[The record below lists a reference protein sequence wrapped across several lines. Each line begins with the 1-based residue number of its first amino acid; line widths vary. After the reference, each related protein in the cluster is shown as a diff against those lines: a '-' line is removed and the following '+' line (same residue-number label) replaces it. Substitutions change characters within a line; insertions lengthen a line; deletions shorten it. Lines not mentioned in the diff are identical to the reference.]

1 MPTLFLD
8 LETFSET
15 PITHGTHAYAANA
28 DILLVAYAWDDEAV
42 QVADLTDTAFDI
54 AALVSRASKIVIHN
68 SAFDRTVLR
77 HNGVDLP
84 IDKLHDTMVQ
94 AMAHS
99 LPGSL
104 GQLCDVMGVAVD
116 KAKDKD
122 GKKLIQLFTKPLGK
136 NRILDRAD
144 RNTHP
149 EQWAAFIE
157 YARLDVEAMREL
169 YKKLPTWNYRD
180 TEIVLWQLDQVI
192 NDRGIAVDLDL
203 ARAALRASDR
213 AYKTLA
219 QRANI
224 LTEGQVPSLTQ
235 RGKLLEYLERE
246 HDFVPLDMTKGTVS
260 THLKNDLITPQVR
273 ELLDIRRQASATSP
287 AKYKVLLNG
296 TSSDGRLRG
305 TLQFCGAT
313 RTGRWGGRLFQ
324 PQNLPRPTLKNDVI
338 EAGIAAMKANAED
351 LVSDNVMELCTSAIR
366 GCLIASEGHKL
377 VIADLSN
384 IEGRVLAWLAGET
397 WKVKAFAD
405 FDKGVG
411 YDLYVL
417 AYSRSFNVT
426 PEAVLENKKSGD
438 GMMRQ
443 IGKVQE
449 LALGYQGSIGAFS
462 VMAGAYGIDLP
473 ENEILGIVKA
483 WRKAHPAIV
492 RFWYDMDAAVHRAIR
507 EGGLGAT
514 FHVRGISV
522 RRDKAWLRIR
532 LPSGRYLCYPNPY
545 IDDDKIHYSGTNQY
559 TRKWEPLQTYGGKL
573 VENIVQA
580 VSRDVFAYGMR
591 AAEAAGYKVCLHVHD
606 ELITET
612 PDSVEYNHEG
622 LAGIMASGP
631 QWALGLPLAAAGFT
645 TQRYRKD

>member
-8 LETFSET
+8 LETFSAT

-42 QVADLTDTAFDI
+42 QVADLTDTTLDI
-54 AALVSRASKIVIHN
+54 NALVSRASKIVIHN

-84 IDKLHDTMVQ
+84 IEKLHDTMVQ

-104 GQLCDVMGVAVD
+104 GQLCDVMGVAID

-144 RNTHP
+144 RITHP

-169 YKKLPTWNYRD
+169 YKRLPTWNYRD
-180 TEIVLWQLDQVI
+180 TEIVLWQLDQAI

-224 LTEGQVPSLTQ
+224 LTDGQVPSLTQ

-260 THLKNDLITPQVR
+260 AHLKNDLITPQVR

-305 TLQFCGAT
+305 TLQFCGAI
-313 RTGRWGGRLFQ
+313 RTGRWCLAENTAVLIKDDVGQIYEKPIQDVHLADLVWDGESWVAHEGVVFSGD
-324 PQNLPRPTLKNDVI
+324 KNVI
-338 EAGIAAMKANAED
+338 EHDGVVATSEHVVYLSTSESMPFGQAKAEGKI
-351 LVSDNVMELCTSAIR
+351 LWR
-366 GCLIASEGHKL
+366 G
-377 VIADLSN
+377 N
-384 IEGRVLAWLAGET
+384 
-397 WKVKAFAD
+397 
-405 FDKGVG
+405 
-411 YDLYVL
+411 
-417 AYSRSFNVT
+417 
-426 PEAVLENKKSGD
+426 
-438 GMMRQ
+438 
-443 IGKVQE
+443 
-449 LALGYQGSIGAFS
+449 
-462 VMAGAYGIDLP
+462 
-473 ENEILGIVKA
+473 
-483 WRKAHPAIV
+483 
-492 RFWYDMDAAVHRAIR
+492 
-507 EGGLGAT
+507 GL
-514 FHVRGISV
+514 
-522 RRDKAWLRIR
+522 
-532 LPSGRYLCYPNPY
+532 
-545 IDDDKIHYSGTNQY
+545 Q
-559 TRKWEPLQTYGGKL
+559 
-573 VENIVQA
+573 
-580 VSRDVFAYGMR
+580 
-591 AAEAAGYKVCLHVHD
+591 
-606 ELITET
+606 
-612 PDSVEYNHEG
+612 
-622 LAGIMASGP
+622 
-631 QWALGLPLAAAGFT
+631 FT
-645 TQRYRKD
+645 G